1 MSNVIFVD
9 FNKNKVLGQN
19 VSDIQF
25 ESVED
30 YFDFLYS
37 KGLDID
43 DVLDLAEAIDDA
55 NFYMNADPEI
65 QDLANFWFSY
75 KKQF

>member
-65 QDLANFWFSY
+65 QDLANFWFSC

>member
-19 VSDIQF
+19 VLDIQF